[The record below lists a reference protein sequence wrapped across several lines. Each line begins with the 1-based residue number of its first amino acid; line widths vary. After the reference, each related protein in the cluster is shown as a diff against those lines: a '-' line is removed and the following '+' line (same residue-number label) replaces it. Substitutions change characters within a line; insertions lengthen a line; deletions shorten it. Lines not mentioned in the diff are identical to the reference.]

1 MASKILSVK
10 YGADSTPI
18 YDYLCDTETCRESL
32 NVKTIAA
39 GSTSYVA
46 ATKKTY
52 ILNNE
57 KVWCEM

>member
-1 MASKILSVK
+1 MASKILSEK
-10 YGADSTPI
+10 YGARGAPI
-18 YDYLCDTETCRESL
+18 YEYLCDTEACRQSL
-32 NVKTIAA
+32 NVNTIEA

-46 ATKKTY
+46 ATKKKY